1 MSKSDILLITK
12 GHPFEKGPFFSLFDQ
27 LNVNYTH
34 IEQPL
39 ASQVMSLEIAQQ
51 YDCLVFFD
59 MPGIEFLPGG
69 PIVSDPPDSF
79 RAEFQL
85 MLEAGIGMVF
95 LHHAIAGWPHWRE
108 YHQTIGGQFLYT
120 QQTTETRNLMDSGYR
135 HGVDHQI
142 TVANPAHPVAFNVPP
157 HFSMTDELY
166 LYEVY
171 EHELEP
177 LLVSDYSF
185 DQTQFFSAAAV
196 VERGEMFSNDGWS
209 HPPGSALVGWTRK
222 QNNSRICYL
231 QGGDNASAWDN
242 PHYRTLL
249 DNAIRWTS
257 GSL

>member
-1 MSKSDILLITK
+1 
-12 GHPFEKGPFFSLFDQ
+12 
-27 LNVNYTH
+27 
-34 IEQPL
+34 
-39 ASQVMSLEIAQQ
+39 MSLEIAQQ

-120 QQTTETRNLMDSGYR
+120 QQTTETGNLMDSGYR

-142 TVANPAHPVAFNVPP
+142 TVANTAHPVAFNVPP
-157 HFSMTDELY
+157 YFSMTDELY

-171 EHELEP
+171 EHDLEP

-185 DQTQFFSAAAV
+185 DQTQFFRRRPSWNGARCSAMTDGHIRPVALWWVGQESRTTVEFAICKVATMPQLGIIRIIGRYWITPFDGPAA
-196 VERGEMFSNDGWS
+196 RFNRS
-209 HPPGSALVGWTRK
+209 K
-222 QNNSRICYL
+222 
-231 QGGDNASAWDN
+231 
-242 PHYRTLL
+242 
-249 DNAIRWTS
+249 
-257 GSL
+257 